1 MRSAHG
7 DGSARRCRF
16 RGTVSAARVAVGV
29 LGTGERGLRSTV
41 SALLPGV
48 ATLAV
53 GPHRAGRVRGFGTS
67 PALILVVSFVPLLVA
82 LVALAGFLPLLV
94 ALAGFLPLLVALAG
108 FLPLLVALVG
118 LFPGLV
124 ARLIPVL
131 VATLR
136 GLIVPGLFL
145 GILVPLVV
153 SPGDRFGIDLFGMVI
168 GGREF

>member
-7 DGSARRCRF
+7 DGSARRCCSL
-16 RGTVSAARVAVGV
+16 GTVSAARVTVGV

-48 ATLAV
+48 TSLTV
-53 GPHRAGRVRGFGTS
+53 GLHRAGRVRGFCTS
-67 PALILVVSFVPLLVA
+67 PALILVISFVPALVA
-82 LVALAGFLPLLV
+82 LVVLVGFLPLLII
-94 ALAGFLPLLVALAG
+94 
-108 FLPLLVALVG
+108 LVG

-124 ARLIPVL
+124 ARFIPVL

-145 GILVPLVV
+145 GVLVPLVV

>member
-7 DGSARRCRF
+7 NGSARRCHS
-16 RGTVSAARVAVGV
+16 RGTVSAARVTVGV
-29 LGTGERGLRSTV
+29 LSTGERGLRSTV

-82 LVALAGFLPLLV
+82 LVILVGTLPFLV
-94 ALAGFLPLLVALAG
+94 ALAGFLPLLIILT
-108 FLPLLVALVG
+108 G

-145 GILVPLVV
+145 GILVPLVI

>member
-82 LVALAGFLPLLV
+82 LVALAGFLPLLII
-94 ALAGFLPLLVALAG
+94 LT
-108 FLPLLVALVG
+108 G

>member
-48 ATLAV
+48 ATLTV
-53 GPHRAGRVRGFGTS
+53 GLHRAGRVRGFGTS
-67 PALILVVSFVPLLVA
+67 PALILAVSFVPLLVA
-82 LVALAGFLPLLV
+82 LVILVGILPFLV
-94 ALAGFLPLLVALAG
+94 ALA
-108 FLPLLVALVG
+108 G

-145 GILVPLVV
+145 GILVPLVI